1 MSVWD
6 FVVWT
11 LWLYIFIICVTIFV
25 AIAIDVFRDS
35 SLNGLAKALWIVFL
49 ILLPVLGGLVYLI
62 ARGRS
67 MGERKLA
74 EDQAAQAKALS

>member
-25 AIAIDVFRDS
+25 AIAIDVFRDG
-35 SLNGLAKALWIVFL
+35 SLNGFAKALWIVFL
-49 ILLPVLGGLVYLI
+49 ILLPVLGALVYLI

-74 EDQAAQAKALS
+74 EDEAAQAKALS